1 MSQRQFEG
9 ISATP
14 TVGIGTAVWYRPTN
28 VTDLGEPPQSDSV
41 DPAAERERFDASQD
55 DAEAE
60 LKAEREQ
67 TRERVGDEEAAVFDA
82 HLQFLRDPQIE
93 SGVQDAVDDGLP
105 APHAVK
111 QAFEGPIEQFEGM
124 DGMMAERAD
133 DLRDIRDR
141 LLRLL
146 TGSERTDLGE
156 LPDGSVILAELLT
169 PSDTAQLDPEA
180 VAGIATIKGGRTAH
194 AAIIARSLG
203 IPAVVGI
210 GEALREID
218 DGTQVVVD
226 GEAEAVI
233 ANPNEE
239 TRTRAAESTQT
250 PVISESVSTTDGT
263 AIEVAANLG
272 TPAEAEPAVDRGAD
286 GVGLFRTEFCF
297 LDRQSPPDEAEQFA
311 AYHSVCET
319 FAEGVD
325 SEATASK
332 PDSEDEPRIVVRT
345 ADIGG
350 DKPIDYLD
358 IDAEQNGFLGA
369 RGVRLSLEE
378 HADLFETQLRA
389 LLRVAATDAGAGLA
403 VMFPLVSTVEELEA
417 ALDRVEEIADDLDS
431 EGVDYAIPEL
441 GVMIETPAST
451 YLADTFAERV
461 DFLSI
466 GTNDLTQYVQAA
478 QRDLDRMNDYQ
489 DPLAP
494 GVIRAIDRTVTAGHA
509 GGAWVG
515 MCGEMAGDPDL
526 TELLVGLGL
535 DELSMSAVTI
545 PDVKTAIQD
554 VDVESAEQLAASVLD
569 AETRADVYDRL

>member
-1 MSQRQFEG
+1 VTERRFEG
-9 ISATP
+9 IGATP
-14 TVGIGTAVWYRPTN
+14 TIGIGTARWYRPTD
-28 VTDLGEPPQSDSV
+28 VTELGEPPQPDSV
-41 DPAAERERFDASQD
+41 DPAAERERFETSQADAK
-55 DAEAE
+55 AE
-60 LKAEREQ
+60 LEAEREQ

-82 HLQFLRDPQIE
+82 HLQFLKDPQIE
-93 SGVQDAVDDGLP
+93 SGVQDTLDEGLP

-111 QAFEGPIEQFEGM
+111 KAFKGPIEQFEGM

-146 TGSERTDLGE
+146 TGTERTDLGA
-156 LPDGSVILAELLT
+156 LPDGSVVLAELLT
-169 PSDTAQLDPEA
+169 PSDTAQLDPDA
-180 VAGIATIKGGRTAH
+180 IAGIATIKGGRTAH

-210 GEALREID
+210 GESLTEIEEGD
-218 DGTQVVVD
+218 HVVVD

-233 ANPNEE
+233 ANPSEE

-250 PVISESVSTTDGT
+250 PVVTEAVSTADGSE
-263 AIEVAANLG
+263 IEVAANLG

-286 GVGLFRTEFCF
+286 GVGLFRTEFLF
-297 LDRQSPPDEAEQFA
+297 LDRASPPDETEQFE
-311 AYHSVCET
+311 AYRSVCET
-319 FAEGVD
+319 FAEGVAGD
-325 SEATASK
+325 ETGT
-332 PDSEDEPRIVVRT
+332 DSEDEPRIVVRT

-358 IDAEQNGFLGA
+358 IDPEGNGFLGA
-369 RGVRLSLEE
+369 RGIRLSLEE

-417 ALDRVEEIADDLDS
+417 ALDTVEGVADDLAG
-431 EGVDYAIPEL
+431 EGVEHAIPEL

-451 YLADTFAERV
+451 YLADAFAERV

-478 QRDLDRMNDYQ
+478 QRDLDRMSDYQ

-494 GVIRAIDRTVTAGHA
+494 GVLRAIDRTVTAGHA

-515 MCGEMAGDPDL
+515 MCGEMAGDPEL

-545 PDVKTAIQD
+545 PDVKTAIRD
-554 VDVESAEQLAASVLD
+554 LEVDSAEQLAQSVLD
-569 AETRADVYDRL
+569 AETRAEVHDLL